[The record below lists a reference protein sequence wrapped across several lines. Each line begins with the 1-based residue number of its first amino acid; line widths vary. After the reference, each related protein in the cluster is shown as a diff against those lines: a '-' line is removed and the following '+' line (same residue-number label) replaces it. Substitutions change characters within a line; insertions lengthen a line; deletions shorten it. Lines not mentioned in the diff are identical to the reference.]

1 LARRSRLVE
10 VVTAEAV
17 TTWQHL
23 ARQGRLLVA
32 WWLLLP
38 VAAIL
43 TGLITVPTRPATA
56 IVLLTAGV
64 ALLCRFTRP
73 ITALLAATSVT
84 ILAPTVSSMILP
96 ALLWPMTVILAYTVG
111 RRVRDTRRA
120 VIVLAIATGVQVAAR
135 LAGQV
140 DGPAVDPVDVSLTV
154 VIAVLLV
161 VLPGAIGMLQAER
174 ARTMDALQERNAL
187 LERANL
193 LGEAHARMQER
204 ARIAGEMH
212 DLLGHRLSLIVL
224 YSGALEVRTRAAAP
238 EINKQA
244 DLVRT
249 TSRTA
254 LDELRTVLGILRLD
268 GAERSDGTD
277 AVTGTR
283 EDVTTLVAEAEHAG
297 LPVALSWR
305 GDDLTD
311 ADAGARRAVNRIVR
325 EALTNVHK
333 HAPGAA
339 TRLAV
344 TVDTEKLTITV
355 RNTAR
360 PPAVPPPSSGLGLA
374 GLRERAR
381 LAGGDLTAGKDP
393 ITGDYIVTAILALRP
408 GGPDSTS
415 PFIDRSA
422 PADRQLLPLRAEAEQ
437 VSFRHASPGKTK
449 PAYVALAGVAVVLF
463 GGLGFGFYY
472 TAESGVS
479 PRTYQQITIGDT
491 QDSVRELTGGDN
503 AAARTIGEAAEQ
515 PTTPPG
521 TTCDYTLADGS
532 GNIFRFCFK
541 DGTLTQKDEIQTS

>member
-1 LARRSRLVE
+1 MARRARLAQ

-17 TTWQHL
+17 TTWQQL
-23 ARQGRLLVA
+23 ARQGWLLLA
-32 WWLLLP
+32 WWLLP
-38 VAAIL
+38 AAAAII
-43 TGLITVPTRPATA
+43 TGVVKLPTEPGTA
-56 IVLLTAGV
+56 IGLLTVGV

-73 ITALLAATSVT
+73 ISALLAGSGVATV
-84 ILAPTVSSMILP
+84 APTLPSMILS
-96 ALLWPMTVILAYTVG
+96 AFLWPVTVLLAYAVG

-135 LAGQV
+135 LAGGV
-140 DGPAVDPVDVSLTV
+140 AGPEVDPVDVSLTV
-154 VIAVLLV
+154 VTAVLLV

-174 ARTMDALQERNAL
+174 ARTMDALQQRNAL

-224 YSGALEVRTRAAAP
+224 YSGALEMRTRAAAP

-268 GAERSDGTD
+268 GAERPDGTD

-283 EDVTTLVAEAEHAG
+283 EDVTTLVAESRHAG
-297 LPVALSWR
+297 LPVDLSWR
-305 GDDLTD
+305 GDDLAD
-311 ADAGARRAVNRIVR
+311 ADTGVRRAVNRIVR
-325 EALTNVHK
+325 ETLTNVHK
-333 HAPGAA
+333 HAPGAP
-339 TRLAV
+339 TSLAV

-355 RNTAR
+355 RNAAR

-393 ITGDYIVTAILALRP
+393 ITGDYAVTAILARRP

-415 PFIDRSA
+415 PFVDRSA
-422 PADRQLLPLRAEAEQ
+422 LADRQFLPLRAEE
-437 VSFRHASPGKTK
+437 VSSRRVSPGKTK
-449 PAYVALAGVAVVLF
+449 PAYIALAGAAVVLC

-472 TAESGVS
+472 VNKSGVS
-479 PRTYQQITIGDT
+479 PRTYQQITIGDS
-491 QDSVRELTGGDN
+491 QDRVRELTGGDN
-503 AAARTIGEAAEQ
+503 AAARTIGEAEQ